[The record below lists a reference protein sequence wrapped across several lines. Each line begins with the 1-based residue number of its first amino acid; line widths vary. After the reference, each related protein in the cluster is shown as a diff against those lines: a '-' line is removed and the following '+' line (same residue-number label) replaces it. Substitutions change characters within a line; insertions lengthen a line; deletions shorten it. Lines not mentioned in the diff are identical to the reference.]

1 MKNIRYIDKKDVEN
15 LIENKT
21 SDDVII
27 FLSGPTSQKTPL
39 SVLRTKDII
48 AVNGS
53 AQYLL
58 SNNIVPFIYVLTDVR
73 FLHQRRD
80 DFYKFSQRS
89 RYTIVNVDVYEHA
102 SKEDKLYILQNCLVL
117 RSFYRREKGGFIKKI
132 KFNILRQIH
141 KELLISVPLSKKGR
155 LVGFCKD
162 ISLGYCSCH
171 TIAFAAIQIAYSLK
185 YARIICSGLD
195 LTGSCSRFYDEN
207 KNPMPSELSRD
218 LFKILPFF
226 RFMHDN
232 VKDIN
237 IYNLSDDTAI
247 SYDVIPFIKL
257 QDISAEESKDMTRK
271 KMQYRISTDSYAN

>member
-53 AQYLL
+53 VQYLL
-58 SNNIVPFIYVLTDVR
+58 SHNIVPFIYVLTDVR

-89 RYTIVNVDVYEHA
+89 
-102 SKEDKLYILQNCLVL
+102 LVL

-132 KFNILRQIH
+132 KFNILSQIH

-162 ISLGYCSCH
+162 ISFGYCSCH

-195 LTGSCSRFYDEN
+195 LTGNCSRFYDEN
-207 KNPMPSELSRD
+207 NNPMPSELSKD

-226 RFMHDN
+226 RFMRDN
-232 VKDIN
+232 VEDIN

-247 SYDVIPFIKL
+247 SYDVIPFIKF
-257 QDISAEESKDMTRK
+257 QDISREESKDKTRK
-271 KMQYRISTDSYAN
+271 KMQYRTSTDSYAN